1 MNFHD
6 GRAIAGSIHLSFIIY
21 HNAVLGPNRVLIR
34 QNSCP
39 PTLSAIA
46 KFTIDQRGYTKSRS
60 VKEKK
65 LYVGQFG
72 SFSLVGQAKLS
83 DLPLRP
89 LMDVSRV
96 GESERGRAPLPDV
109 ADNAVLSSGTYQL
122 QKAAHAVQL
131 ARSQPIKGHR
141 TL

>member
-1 MNFHD
+1 MPNSQ
-6 GRAIAGSIHLSFIIY
+6 SIKGGIPK
-21 HNAVLGPNRVLIR
+21 VE
-34 QNSCP
+34 
-39 PTLSAIA
+39 
-46 KFTIDQRGYTKSRS
+46 RGRS

-65 LYVGQFG
+65 LYVGQFR

-131 ARSQPIKGHR
+131 ARSQSIKGHR
-141 TL
+141 PL

>member
-141 TL
+141 PL